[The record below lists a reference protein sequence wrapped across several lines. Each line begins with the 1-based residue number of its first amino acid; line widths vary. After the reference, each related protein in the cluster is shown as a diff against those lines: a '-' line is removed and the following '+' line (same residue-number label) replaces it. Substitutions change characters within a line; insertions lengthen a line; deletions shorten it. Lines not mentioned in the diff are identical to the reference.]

1 MTGSAC
7 KKCGAVLT
15 SADRHGL
22 CARCFFAR
30 MMAPAEEGP
39 QSARIAAGTRLGHYE
54 LPEKIARGG
63 MGVVWRARQLSLN
76 REVALKV
83 IAEGELAS
91 EDFIER
97 FHTEATAAASLD
109 HPNIVPIYEIGEHE
123 GRHFFSM
130 KLIAGRTL
138 TRESGGS
145 PMPPRRVGRL
155 LARLARAVHY
165 AHQRGILHRDIKPN
179 NILIDRDGE
188 PHLTD
193 FGLAKLIER
202 ESTITRTIAVLGTPS
217 YISPEQAA
225 GKTSQLTTAA
235 DVYGLGAVMYE
246 LLTGQ
251 PPFAGGTT
259 FETVRQVL
267 EQEPRPP
274 SLLNPQVD
282 RDLETICLKC
292 LNKEPE
298 RRYGSAEA
306 LADDLERWLR
316 GEPIVARPV
325 SLTERAVK
333 WVRRRPQIAVVLA
346 LTAVAPLA
354 VIITLA
360 LSNVRIRAAR
370 QVIAAKAE
378 ESRQRVIQL
387 NVAAGVRAMGDGDW
401 SAALLWCAEAMRLE
415 NGNPF
420 TEEPHRYRFASVLR
434 EMPALRQMWFHG
446 AAIFS
451 AEFSPDGTRIV
462 TASADSTARVWSVNG
477 QSDSPVLQHDGPV
490 EQAVFSP
497 DSTRVAT
504 ISQDQTARVWDAVSG
519 TPIAPP
525 ISLNSGGKQ
534 ISFDPDGKWVLTPN
548 GNAAQ
553 IWNATTGEPVG
564 PPLNHD
570 QPVLCAA
577 FSPDGR
583 VVATGGEDNLVRLW
597 EAATG
602 RTLLQPLQHDLPIR
616 NLWFS
621 PDGRRLATAT
631 TYETARIWDTGTGE
645 LLAGPLKFRD
655 HVLEVHF
662 SAEGDRVL
670 TASFDTTA
678 QVWDAATLKPVSPP
692 LEHHD
697 VVATA
702 RWAPDGQR
710 ILTASWDHTSRVWDG
725 ATGKP
730 LSPVLRHGARV
741 DAASF
746 SPDGSLILTADGAG
760 VVRLWQ
766 LETNRATRLIVRHS
780 EPVDDAVFSPDGKR
794 LLTGSWDNTARLW
807 DAVTGRE
814 LFVWAH
820 SDWVRQVAF
829 STDGRYAMTFSGDGV
844 TRFWDVLS
852 GKERT
857 ALLLTNLTG
866 IPRFNP
872 DGSRLLT
879 IEADTTARIR
889 DALTG
894 ELMAPP
900 LAHGTALAFGEFS
913 SDGRWVMTLGSNGSV
928 RVWQA
933 DAGRPVGQ
941 LIRPPDGSAFARLS
955 PDGRR
960 VVVRTLGRPRPI
972 PGGVGVAN
980 IQSAAQVYDVGTGK
994 PVTPLLRHEGPIS
1007 SLAFSPDGHRVATG
1021 SWDTTARVWDASTGA
1036 PVTPP
1041 MRHDRLVY
1049 QLTFSADGRRLLVA
1063 SGNLHARLW
1072 DAATGEPL
1080 TLPLKQDDQV
1090 VRARFSP
1097 DEREIV
1103 TAGSDGTVRVFA
1115 IAKADEPVDDL
1126 VRLAQLLS
1134 GHQLDPAGA
1143 LVPLDNQ
1150 SLSNLWQSLRGKYP
1164 ARFGPPRQ

>member
-1 MTGSAC
+1 
-7 KKCGAVLT
+7 
-15 SADRHGL
+15 
-22 CARCFFAR
+22 
-30 MMAPAEEGP
+30 
-39 QSARIAAGTRLGHYE
+39 
-54 LPEKIARGG
+54 
-63 MGVVWRARQLSLN
+63 
-76 REVALKV
+76 
-83 IAEGELAS
+83 
-91 EDFIER
+91 
-97 FHTEATAAASLD
+97 
-109 HPNIVPIYEIGEHE
+109 
-123 GRHFFSM
+123 
-130 KLIAGRTL
+130 
-138 TRESGGS
+138 
-145 PMPPRRVGRL
+145 MPPRRVGRL

-267 EQEPRPP
+267 EQEPRLP

-420 TEEPHRYRFASVLR
+420 TEEPHRYRFASLLR

-451 AEFSPDGTRIV
+451 AEFSPD
-462 TASADSTARVWSVNG
+462 
-477 QSDSPVLQHDGPV
+477 
-490 EQAVFSP
+490 
-497 DSTRVAT
+497 STRVAT
-504 ISQDQTARVWDAVSG
+504 ISQDETARVWDAVSG
-519 TPIAPP
+519 TPITPP
-525 ISLNSGGKQ
+525 ISLNGGGKQ
-534 ISFDPDGKWVLTPN
+534 ISFDPDGKWILTPN
-548 GNAAQ
+548 SNAAQ
-553 IWNATTGEPVG
+553 TWNATTGEPVG

-583 VVATGGEDNLVRLW
+583 VAATGGEDNLVRLW

-602 RTLLQPLQHDLPIR
+602 RPLLQPLQHDLPIR

-645 LLAGPLKFRD
+645 LLAGPVKFRD

-662 SAEGDRVL
+662 SAEGDRLL

-678 QVWDAATLKPVSPP
+678 QVWDTATLKPVSPP

-725 ATGKP
+725 ATGRP
-730 LSPVLRHGARV
+730 FSPVLRHGARV

-760 VVRLWQ
+760 VV
-766 LETNRATRLIVRHS
+766 
-780 EPVDDAVFSPDGKR
+780 
-794 LLTGSWDNTARLW
+794 
-807 DAVTGRE
+807 
-814 LFVWAH
+814 
-820 SDWVRQVAF
+820 
-829 STDGRYAMTFSGDGV
+829 
-844 TRFWDVLS
+844 
-852 GKERT
+852 
-857 ALLLTNLTG
+857 
-866 IPRFNP
+866 
-872 DGSRLLT
+872 
-879 IEADTTARIR
+879 
-889 DALTG
+889 
-894 ELMAPP
+894 
-900 LAHGTALAFGEFS
+900 
-913 SDGRWVMTLGSNGSV
+913 
-928 RVWQA
+928 
-933 DAGRPVGQ
+933 
-941 LIRPPDGSAFARLS
+941 
-955 PDGRR
+955 
-960 VVVRTLGRPRPI
+960 
-972 PGGVGVAN
+972 
-980 IQSAAQVYDVGTGK
+980 
-994 PVTPLLRHEGPIS
+994 
-1007 SLAFSPDGHRVATG
+1007 
-1021 SWDTTARVWDASTGA
+1021 
-1036 PVTPP
+1036 
-1041 MRHDRLVY
+1041 
-1049 QLTFSADGRRLLVA
+1049 
-1063 SGNLHARLW
+1063 
-1072 DAATGEPL
+1072 
-1080 TLPLKQDDQV
+1080 
-1090 VRARFSP
+1090 
-1097 DEREIV
+1097 
-1103 TAGSDGTVRVFA
+1103 
-1115 IAKADEPVDDL
+1115 
-1126 VRLAQLLS
+1126 
-1134 GHQLDPAGA
+1134 
-1143 LVPLDNQ
+1143 
-1150 SLSNLWQSLRGKYP
+1150 
-1164 ARFGPPRQ
+1164 